1 VPALFGA
8 IVRATKDRDAR
19 DIIPTAVVKKSLR
32 KFRLQDGGIPQ
43 DRLDQFLADTFPPEE

>member
-1 VPALFGA
+1 MPALFGA